1 MAERDFDEGELI
13 FHENAL
19 GVGPN
24 PESTLQC
31 ILCSKKACITQ
42 CLKITEKVSFN
53 ITSEASYIYI
63 LSDQKFIKKAK
74 KGQFW
79 RVFENL
85 KLIVKQCYQ
94 TGQF

>member
-42 CLKITEKVSFN
+42 TQCLVNF
-53 ITSEASYIYI
+53 
-63 LSDQKFIKKAK
+63 
-74 KGQFW
+74 GQFW

-85 KLIVKQCYQ
+85 KFAVKQCYQ

>member
-42 CLKITEKVSFN
+42 CLKIKEKVSFN
-53 ITSEASYIYI
+53 ILHYER
-63 LSDQKFIKKAK
+63 FERKK
-74 KGQFW
+74 
-79 RVFENL
+79 VH
-85 KLIVKQCYQ
+85 
-94 TGQF
+94 

>member
-1 MAERDFDEGELI
+1 MRLKKSQSQSPEARASLARALKSTFFRYLVAERDFDEGELI

-53 ITSEASYIYI
+53 ITSEASYIY
-63 LSDQKFIKKAK
+63 
-74 KGQFW
+74 
-79 RVFENL
+79 VH
-85 KLIVKQCYQ
+85 
-94 TGQF
+94 